1 MEIFDKIG
9 DAASKTYKF
18 TTEKTSKIAKETKL
32 KMKINEYKG
41 DIKDLYLDIGENVY
55 ENILNHKEL
64 EMNEIE
70 EKCNQITEITEKIAE
85 ANSEILKL
93 NEKRKCSKCAK
104 EISLNA
110 KFCPNCGTEQEDIRE
125 VEVVDEPS
133 ENAEVVEAEESNE
146 EENE

>member
-32 KMKINEYKG
+32 KIKINEYKG

-55 ENILNHKEL
+55 ENLLNNKEL
-64 EMNEIE
+64 EMDELQ
-70 EKCNQITEITEKIAE
+70 EKCKEITEIASKIAE
-85 ANSEILKL
+85 CNTEILRL

-104 EISLNA
+104 EISLNSN
-110 KFCPNCGTEQEDIRE
+110 FCPNCGNEQEKIVD
-125 VEVVDEPS
+125 VEIVDEPS
-133 ENAEVVEAEESNE
+133 ENAETVE
-146 EENE
+146 EEEVSEE